1 MIGLRPLRE
10 NDGWGWCRTVDNH
23 GWCLEMLPR
32 SVQNRQPFQDNVTTL
47 TKVANLETS
56 KLVCIPQKKES
67 RTKICSPCTKN
78 NMHQLKS
85 QPFPRKTVSGFP
97 PKGSTDF
104 LENLEGDPP
113 KSSTFQ
119 HIFRQSSWT
128 PWHLRDPSF
137 ISSSPLEKSR
147 GNPWSTFWIPMG
159 YKRRRL
165 TSFLAK
171 NVFENWWIPECF
183 GQPSPST
190 KALCFSNRIPNYP
203 SHNKNIIFHWWNNQD
218 TKTSWKKSGY
228 KNQWECGNLQECMQ
242 LNIPC

>member
-1 MIGLRPLRE
+1 MFGNASTIGPKSAAF
-10 NDGWGWCRTVDNH
+10 
-23 GWCLEMLPR
+23 PR
-32 SVQNRQPFQDNVTTL
+32 QCGHTYKSRKSRNIKIRAHSTEKKKVVQKSVVLAR
-47 TKVANLETS
+47 
-56 KLVCIPQKKES
+56 
-67 RTKICSPCTKN
+67 KN

-97 PKGSTDF
+97 PKVSTDF

-171 NVFENWWIPECF
+171 NVFEN
-183 GQPSPST
+183 
-190 KALCFSNRIPNYP
+190 
-203 SHNKNIIFHWWNNQD
+203 
-218 TKTSWKKSGY
+218 
-228 KNQWECGNLQECMQ
+228 
-242 LNIPC
+242 